1 MWIHNYD
8 LIFHDLD
15 LLRIFHRSRTSL
27 MQKHRVYFQLSR
39 MNTLLVYC
47 SSLTPAPSRHRITS
61 AFYLEPWTDSQIRY
75 RGLSP
80 VFLLIE
86 SALQFELETI
96 GHTLELGA
104 RQAVL
109 TNLHPTLFQL
119 FNNFLQD
126 NPN

>member
-80 VFLLIE
+80 VFL
-86 SALQFELETI
+86 
-96 GHTLELGA
+96 ELGA

-119 FNNFLQD
+119 FNSFLQD
-126 NPN
+126 IPN